1 VLAEYE
7 GAVAEY
13 QQALACIRQAGNR
26 RQETE
31 ILLGLSSVY
40 NWYHKTE
47 PALQCVNAA
56 LAVALEIG
64 DRPSQASCLVM
75 RGEALAAG
83 YGRVMEAT
91 PDLEE
96 AVRLSKEI
104 ADPRLLAR
112 TLIFAGRNLQ
122 WRSEF
127 ERTIAYLQEGVEL
140 ARREHSGF
148 LLGLGLFS
156 LGHAYLAKG
165 EYEEALRSY
174 YALREY
180 AGAAGDKWWITRTP
194 NCIGGVHLELYDVEE
209 AVRLNEENDDLAKRL
224 WPWPEPRGHSLV
236 KLGLAH
242 LYGDDHARAQE
253 AFEQAWGLLEADPWG
268 RWRWHMPLLCARG
281 ELALAEGRH
290 EEAWTYATQSLEMAT
305 QTDSPKHV
313 ARAQRLQGD
322 ILAASGRLDDAVRA
336 LEGSVK
342 LAERLQTPREVWL
355 GKAALGRVLARLG
368 REKAAEV
375 HFIQA
380 AHTIE
385 AIADK
390 LQLPSLR
397 RSFLAAE
404 PVVDLYRTLGQRPP
418 PAMP

>member
-1 VLAEYE
+1 
-7 GAVAEY
+7 
-13 QQALACIRQAGNR
+13 
-26 RQETE
+26 
-31 ILLGLSSVY
+31 LSGVY

-56 LAVALEIG
+56 LAIALELG
-64 DRPSQASCLVM
+64 DRASQASCLAM
-75 RGEALAAG
+75 RGEATAAG
-83 YGRVMEAT
+83 CGQVMEAT

-112 TLIFAGRNLQ
+112 TLTFAGRNLQ
-122 WRSEF
+122 WRGKF
-127 ERTIAYLQEGVEL
+127 DRTIAYLKEGAEL

-156 LGHAYLAKG
+156 LGHAYLAKA
-165 EYEEALRSY
+165 EYDEALRSY
-174 YALREY
+174 HELREY

-194 NCIGGVHLELYDVEE
+194 NCIGAVHLELYNLEE
-209 AVRLNEENDDLAKRL
+209 AVRFNEENDDLAKLL

-242 LYGDDHARAQE
+242 LYGDNHARAQE
-253 AFEQAWGLLEADPWG
+253 AFEQAWGLLGADPWG

-290 EEAWTYATQSLEMAT
+290 DEAWTYATQSLEMAT

-313 ARAQRLQGD
+313 ARTQRLRGE
-322 ILAASGRLDDAVRA
+322 ILAASGRLDDAAHMLGASVR
-336 LEGSVK
+336 
-342 LAERLQTPREVWL
+342 LAESLQTPREVWL
-355 GKAALGRVLARLG
+355 GKATLGKVLARLG
-368 REKAAEV
+368 REKEAEA

-380 AHTIE
+380 TQTIE
-385 AIADK
+385 AIAGK
-390 LQLPSLR
+390 LTTPNLL
-397 RSFLAAE
+397 RSFLSAE
-404 PVVDLYRTLGQRPP
+404 PVVDIYRTLGHRPP
-418 PAMP
+418 PPTP